1 MMLRVFAPHAMRS
14 SVLSR
19 WISMAAVLHAGVGI
33 ILDSPAPLMDAL
45 QSLAPDGGS
54 SSSSSSFAAL
64 AVSSPSSLP
73 LPSQAEAS
81 LKVDRGDVHA
91 AAAPAAAALAEEAPE
106 ADGLAEG
113 ASSSNDSFPT
123 FSFSSSSESRP
134 LSSPVVKARSQ
145 DQYLVDNSQLHSKH
159 AGLSYRL
166 SKRMSDLD
174 KEHFELYGTIISG
187 ESQGDWLRVGDR
199 YLPITVNDKT
209 VLSLQSVSVDVFSPD
224 ENKNEDTYLVVQPQ
238 INSSHKGISYRWSK
252 KLTDR
257 DLGHHA
263 PYNSTVKG
271 TDEGDGWIKVGD
283 RYLPTQ
289 VDGKRVLVSSREV
302 SHNSLPDDME
312 FTFARHPVM
321 WLTVAIIGL
330 GAAFLASL
338 MGPAPT
344 RRGAKGNKLGAH
356 QNFAGEKPRAEDPVR
371 AAEPT
376 QRPRDRNAPEKGTDR

>member
-1 MMLRVFAPHAMRS
+1 
-14 SVLSR
+14 
-19 WISMAAVLHAGVGI
+19 MAAVVLHAGVGI
-33 ILDSPAPLMDAL
+33 ILESPAPLMDAL
-45 QSLAPDGGS
+45 QSLAPEVGS
-54 SSSSSSFAAL
+54 SSASSSSTAL
-64 AVSSPSSLP
+64 AASSPSSLP
-73 LPSQAEAS
+73 LPPQAEAS
-81 LKVDRGDVHA
+81 LKVDRGDGH

-106 ADGLAEG
+106 AGGLAEG

-123 FSFSSSSESRP
+123 FSFSSSES

-159 AGLSYRL
+159 AGLSYRF
-166 SKRMSDLD
+166 SKRMGDLD
-174 KEHFELYGTIISG
+174 KEHFELYGTIIAG

-199 YLPITVNDKT
+199 YLPINVNGKT
-209 VLSLQSVSVDVFSPD
+209 VLSLQSVSVDVSSPD

-257 DLGHHA
+257 DVGHHA

-283 RYLPTQ
+283 RYLPMQ

-302 SHNSLPDDME
+302 GHNSLPDDME
-312 FTFARHPVM
+312 FTFGRHPVM
-321 WLTVAIIGL
+321 WLTIAMIGL

-344 RRGAKGNKLGAH
+344 RRPAKGHKLGAH
-356 QNFAGEKPRAEDPVR
+356 EDFAGEKPQAEDPVR

-376 QRPRDRNAPEKGTDR
+376 QRPEDWNASEKGTHR